1 MADMKSKKLFNF
13 APNGEYDQDLKDFL
27 INSHK
32 NIKEE
37 YGIESL
43 DFKQDDD
50 AEEENTK
57 ILRDYMEKS
66 FTKLGELPHYVDIM
80 KKCTTTVFTIPK
92 NNIKVYVH
100 IPHSLKH
107 VTSGRAAIVYAHG
120 GGVISGTAATY
131 QPATAC
137 LAVETGCVVFSVE
150 YRLAPETK
158 CPDNIMD
165 FYNCLRY
172 IIENAKQWNL
182 DTEKIIISGESGGGY
197 IVFGTMVVLAT
208 RDESHLVRAAFPII
222 PMISDYCF
230 SDPEAM
236 TLEERM
242 TVKQGMNLMW
252 KYIAK
257 DLDTDK
263 NDPLLFPSKA
273 SDELIR
279 KMPPTIIFS
288 AEFDI
293 FITESERM
301 ARRMRQNGKLLE
313 FCCIPGI
320 THGAYM
326 YPQLKCHRVFY
337 DAYKLAVDEYVK
349 N

>member
-1 MADMKSKKLFNF
+1 MSELRSKKLFNF
-13 APNGEYDQDLKDFL
+13 APKGEYDQDVQAFLVKEQQNMKKD
-27 INSHK
+27 
-32 NIKEE
+32 
-37 YGIESL
+37 YGIEAL
-43 DFKQDDD
+43 IFKDDD
-50 AEEENTK
+50 NAVDENTK
-57 ILRDYMEKS
+57 LLRDYMEKS
-66 FTKLGELPHYVDIM
+66 FTKLGELPHYVNIM
-80 KKCTTTVFTIPK
+80 KKCSTKEFTIPE

-100 IPHSLKH
+100 IPHSLEN
-107 VTSGRAAIVYAHG
+107 VSDRTAIVYAHG
-120 GGVISGTAATY
+120 GGVVSGTARAY

-165 FYNCLRY
+165 FYNCLKYVRD
-172 IIENAKQWNL
+172 NSKQWNL

-208 RDESHLVRAAFPII
+208 RDESHLVKAAIPII
-222 PMISDYCF
+222 PMISDYGF
-230 SDPEAM
+230 SDTEAM

-242 TVKQGMNLMW
+242 TVKQGMHLMW

-257 DLDTDK
+257 DLDADWK
-263 NDPLLFPSKA
+263 DPLLFPSKA
-273 SDELIR
+273 SDELIK

-293 FITESERM
+293 FITETERM

-320 THGAYM
+320 SHGHYM
-326 YPQLKCHRVFY
+326 YPQLKCYRVHY